1 VLSAPSGGGKST
13 IVREIRKRH
22 PELGYSVSMTT
33 RPPRKGE
40 KDGVDYRFVTEKEF
54 LKKKAARQFVEYA
67 YVHGYWYGT
76 PKDAIQQ
83 CLKSGGSMLL
93 DIDVQGG
100 EKIKKI
106 FPDAVLVFIIPP
118 SLAVLETRLR
128 SRRQDDEAT
137 IQRRLDA
144 VRTELSRAELYD
156 YLILNDDLHH
166 AVEQLN
172 CILMAERLRVHRN
185 PIPDTVSST

>member
-1 VLSAPSGGGKST
+1 M
-13 IVREIRKRH
+13 REIRKKH
-22 PELGYSVSMTT
+22 PELRYSISMTT

-54 LKKKAARQFVEYA
+54 EHKKKARQFVECA

-76 PKDAIQQ
+76 PKDFIEKS
-83 CLKSGGSMLL
+83 LKNGESVLL

-106 FPDAVLVFIIPP
+106 FPDAVLVFILPP
-118 SLAVLETRLR
+118 SLQVLETRLR
-128 SRRQDDEAT
+128 DRRQDDEET
-137 IQRRLDA
+137 IKRRLLA
-144 VRTELSRAELYD
+144 VRDELSRAEIYD

-166 AVEQLN
+166 AVDQLN
-172 CILMAERLRVHRN
+172 CILMAEKLKVHRN
-185 PIPDTVSST
+185 PIPDTVSSA